1 MEKYYKKNFTDIV
14 SLIDKN
20 EIFYQKKI
28 FHIVNLMYKTLKSN
42 NTIFWAGNGGS
53 AAECQHIS
61 AELVGRFKKKRQALR
76 SISLTTDTSVLTAI
90 SNDYDF
96 ESIFSRQL
104 EGLGKKNDLLVVLST
119 SGRSKNI
126 LLLLNKA
133 KSLKIKTIAF
143 LGKSG
148 GPSVSLADFSIIIP
162 SNDTARIQEMHLFL
176 LHIVCDFLEKKF
188 N

>member
-1 MEKYYKKNFTDIV
+1 
-14 SLIDKN
+14 
-20 EIFYQKKI
+20 
-28 FHIVNLMYKTLKSN
+28 MYKTLKSN

-104 EGLGKKNDLLVVLST
+104 EGLGKKM
-119 SGRSKNI
+119 I
-126 LLLLNKA
+126 Y
-133 KSLKIKTIAF
+133 
-143 LGKSG
+143 
-148 GPSVSLADFSIIIP
+148 
-162 SNDTARIQEMHLFL
+162 
-176 LHIVCDFLEKKF
+176 
-188 N
+188 